1 MCEAR
6 EVSHSLQVALLGA
19 YTHPTRNFRCSELM
33 AYADIIL
40 THVRPSWMYVDIFYD
55 GWGQESLQSR
65 PTRPYSQFRVRVWVN
80 TQYLAGSALMGYAN
94 VIITQTCHFCMYV
107 DIFYNVWGQE
117 TLRSRP
123 TRAYSGLLAPTR
135 NLGLGFK

>member
-6 EVSHSLQVALLGA
+6 EVAHSLQVALLGA
-19 YTHPTRNFRCSELM
+19 YTHPTRN
-33 AYADIIL
+33 
-40 THVRPSWMYVDIFYD
+40 
-55 GWGQESLQSR
+55 
-65 PTRPYSQFRVRVWVN
+65 
-80 TQYLAGSALMGYAN
+80 LAGSALMGYAN

-107 DIFYNVWGQE
+107 DICYNVWGQE